1 LEGDVPGIKEQ
12 KMLELKPSSKNGMKP
27 DPELYRSRQR
37 SRMLLAIVL
46 LLAAVTVVLVKDHQ
60 FWFSTEDETS
70 DEEATA
76 ATIPNSEPE
85 PHSVEAAERD
95 KHHSPTKN
103 PEQAAVVV
111 PPAMIETHRTPV
123 FPLNVQVVA
132 GNMARILPAAAT
144 NALQVEI
151 PANSGQWK
159 TWRGNESDGSS
170 GSTINAAAR
179 VSMLTD
185 APANMQASAERSS
198 PLLTKSMK
206 VRGSVVLQA
215 MVSADGTIEDLR
227 VLSGPTALA
236 SAAREAVRQWHF
248 KPYVENGHAVE
259 TQAKITVNFVI
270 ATS

>member
-1 LEGDVPGIKEQ
+1 
-12 KMLELKPSSKNGMKP
+12 MLELKSSSNDGMKL

-37 SRMLLAIVL
+37 NRMLLAIVL
-46 LLAAVTVVLVKDHQ
+46 LLAAVAVVLVKDHQ
-60 FWFSTEDETS
+60 FWFSPEDG
-70 DEEATA
+70 TA
-76 ATIPNSEPE
+76 DDDGTTVSIPNNSPD
-85 PHSVEAAERD
+85 PHSVAAAERG
-95 KHHSPTKN
+95 KNHSPDKT
-103 PEQAAVVV
+103 PEQTAVVV

-132 GNMARILPAAAT
+132 GNMSRILPAVAS

-159 TWRGNESDGSS
+159 TWRGPESAANS
-170 GSTINAAAR
+170 GTTINASER
-179 VSMLTD
+179 VFMSTD
-185 APANMQASAERSS
+185 TPATMPASAERSS

-215 MVSADGTIEDLR
+215 MVSADGMIEDLR

-248 KPYVENGHAVE
+248 KPYVENGHPVE

-270 ATS
+270 STS

>member
-1 LEGDVPGIKEQ
+1 
-12 KMLELKPSSKNGMKP
+12 
-27 DPELYRSRQR
+27 
-37 SRMLLAIVL
+37 MLLAIVL

-60 FWFSTEDETS
+60 FWFSPEDGTS

-76 ATIPNSEPE
+76 ATIPTSEPE

-95 KHHSPTKN
+95 KHHFTSKN

-111 PPAMIETHRTPV
+111 PPAMIETNRTPV

-132 GNMARILPAAAT
+132 GNMARILPAVAS

-159 TWRGNESDGSS
+159 TWRGPESGANS
-170 GSTINAAAR
+170 GTTINAAAR

-215 MVSADGTIEDLR
+215 MVSADGMIEDLR
-227 VLSGPTALA
+227 VLSGPAALA
-236 SAAREAVRQWHF
+236 SAAREAVRQWRF